1 MKTAKALLQLIG
13 VSLVTVLVS
22 TSAHAG
28 PGGGHGG
35 GRGTHSGHTSYGK
48 ASGKTGRASHYGGGK
63 RTGSHIN
70 SGFKATHVSRYAKS
84 RSSRPTS
91 TSEHLVSGYYRRD
104 GQFVQPYFA
113 TNPDSTRNNN
123 FSTRGNINPH
133 TGVAGT
139 KPRDGE

>member
-1 MKTAKALLQLIG
+1 MGTTGRLWRLVGLGLSAALIC
-13 VSLVTVLVS
+13 S
-22 TSAHAG
+22 SAFAG

-35 GRGTHSGHTSYGK
+35 GHGTHSGHTSYGK
-48 ASGKTGRASHYGGGK
+48 ASGKAGRSSHYGGGK
-63 RTGSHIN
+63 RSAYHIN
-70 SGFKATHVSRYAKS
+70 SGFKATHVSRYSKS
-84 RSSRPTS
+84 RSTRPAS

-123 FSTRGNINPH
+123 YSTRGNFNPH

>member
-1 MKTAKALLQLIG
+1 MKTIRTLWHLIG
-13 VSLVTVLVS
+13 IALTTLLACS
-22 TSAHAG
+22 SAYAG

-35 GRGTHSGHTSYGK
+35 GHGAHSGHTSHGKAYGK
-48 ASGKTGRASHYGGGK
+48 SGRASHYGGGK
-63 RTGSHIN
+63 RSAYHVN

-84 RSSRPTS
+84 RSARPMS

-113 TNPDSTRNNN
+113 TNADSTRNNN
-123 FSTRGNINPH
+123 YSTRGNTNPH